1 MLKMG
6 LGVKG
11 KAAKAAKRAFTV
23 AKDCG
28 LMQIW

>member
-11 KAAKAAKRAFTV
+11 KAAKRAFTV